1 MMIGRVR
8 GTAVSTTKARA
19 LNGWKLLIVQPIN
32 IETLKDAGDPVVVM
46 DGVGAGEGE
55 IVMCVGGSSSRAAA
69 ETKTAP
75 ADMTLLAILDSIDI
89 KGRRVYEKYS
99 TEG

>member
-55 IVMCVGGSSSRAAA
+55 SSCALEEALQ
-69 ETKTAP
+69 E
-75 ADMTLLAILDSIDI
+75 LLM
-89 KGRRVYEKYS
+89 KQRRLLR
-99 TEG
+99 T

>member
-32 IETLKDAGDPVVVM
+32 IETLKDAGDPVFYPG
-46 DGVGAGEGE
+46 D
-55 IVMCVGGSSSRAAA
+55 
-69 ETKTAP
+69 
-75 ADMTLLAILDSIDI
+75 
-89 KGRRVYEKYS
+89 
-99 TEG
+99 